1 MKSIDIINMCI
12 KMVII
17 NVSLYLVYIKI
28 INYKENDWMKN
39 LIILFSSIMF
49 SIVYVIATKYINP
62 MFTMIG
68 IYVIYTIY
76 ATELKILL
84 RQKFNY
90 SLILTNISFIITYF
104 IYLISVYISGMVL
117 LTVFTRINYN
127 STISL
132 VIIFFFMCFIYY
144 VLSRTRRL
152 KDGINFL
159 KNIDNAEKISKISNL
174 AFLIS
179 IIVLGLPH
187 NSENNF
193 LNYMFTWIA
202 VLGFSSTVYWIRSQI
217 TKFYKN
223 NMKDRTIEV
232 QKLEI
237 DEKQKIIEEI
247 KEENL
252 KLADVVH
259 RYNNRLSAVENALE
273 EAINKNTNTEF
284 SNELSVILEET
295 KEISKNFAKESEVVK
310 NKLPKTNIPGIDNMF
325 KYMQKE
331 ALENSI
337 SFNLKIND
345 SIYDLIDNVIQKD
358 KFETMLGDHL
368 RDAIIAI
375 NYSKSTYRS
384 ILVTL
389 GLVENCYELSIYDT
403 GIEFEIDTL
412 LKLGKERITT
422 HKSSGGSGIGFMTT
436 FETLSN
442 TKASLR
448 IEEYDSEKSTYTK
461 SVNFRFDG
469 KNEYRIYSYR
479 AEKIKKQNID
489 KKIIIKEI

>member
-1 MKSIDIINMCI
+1 MF
-12 KMVII
+12 
-17 NVSLYLVYIKI
+17 KI
-28 INYKENDWMKN
+28 IVGYKENNYKRKIC
-39 LIILFSSIMF
+39 IILLGVEIALIYAVLLPMINQIFILPILYLDYTIIIYVLIGEKIDYCLFFANISSVLTYIIYCM
-49 SIVYVIATKYINP
+49 SIVLSGIIVFIINPEIDYTNPINICIISVIMLCFFSYLGRIKRLKNGIGFLKKKDNISKLSKTINAISLIVFITFISPRKNTENEILYNFIKCSVIA
-62 MFTMIG
+62 
-68 IYVIYTIY
+68 
-76 ATELKILL
+76 
-84 RQKFNY
+84 
-90 SLILTNISFIITYF
+90 LTFC
-104 IYLISVYISGMVL
+104 
-117 LTVFTRINYN
+117 VF
-127 STISL
+127 
-132 VIIFFFMCFIYY
+132 
-144 VLSRTRRL
+144 
-152 KDGINFL
+152 
-159 KNIDNAEKISKISNL
+159 
-174 AFLIS
+174 
-179 IIVLGLPH
+179 
-187 NSENNF
+187 
-193 LNYMFTWIA
+193 
-202 VLGFSSTVYWIRSQI
+202 YWIKTQI
-217 TKFYKN
+217 TKYYKN

-237 DEKQKIIEEI
+237 DEQQRTIEEI

-403 GIEFEIDTL
+403 GIEFEIDIL

-436 FETLSN
+436 FDTLSN